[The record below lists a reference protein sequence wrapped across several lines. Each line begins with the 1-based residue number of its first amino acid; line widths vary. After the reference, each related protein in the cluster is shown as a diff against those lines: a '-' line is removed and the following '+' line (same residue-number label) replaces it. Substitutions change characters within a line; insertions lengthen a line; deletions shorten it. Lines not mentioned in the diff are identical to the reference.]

1 MPRKKK
7 DTNQYEV
14 ITQQDTNGDV
24 LIPIPP
30 VLLDSLKWKPG
41 DEISFDLDDKGR
53 YILKKVYK

>member
-1 MPRKKK
+1 MPRKS
-7 DTNQYEV
+7 NQNSQYEV
-14 ITQQDTNGDV
+14 ITQQDDNGDV

-30 VLLDSLKWKPG
+30 MLLDSLKWKPG

>member
-14 ITQQDTNGDV
+14 ITQQDINGDV

-53 YILKKVYK
+53 YILKKVFK